1 MDRNAALPYN
11 SSAMN
16 TLSPYPLVLL
26 HGFPLDNTLWQA
38 QVNGLKDRAQV
49 IAPDLRGFGSD
60 AREVP
65 SVLGMD
71 IFAQDLKDLLD
82 ARGFGRAHLCGL
94 SMGGY
99 IAFAFLERWPE
110 RVASLILANT
120 RATADD
126 EAGRKAREETAV
138 NALERGMA
146 VLARGMMPKLLTDRT
161 RAEDPALAARVERM
175 IARQSPE
182 ATAAAARGM
191 ALRKDR
197 MQELPNIHVPTTII
211 TGDSD
216 VLMPL
221 ETSQA
226 MADAIPGSTLV
237 VLPHAAHLSNVEAPD
252 AFNAAITEHL
262 QRYSTINR

>member
-1 MDRNAALPYN
+1 MNN
-11 SSAMN
+11 SS
-16 TLSPYPLVLL
+16 LSPLVLL

-38 QVNGLKDRAQV
+38 QVNGLKDHTQV
-49 IAPDLRGFGSD
+49 IAPDLRGFGRD

-65 SVLGMD
+65 DILSMD
-71 IFAQDLKDLLD
+71 IFAQDLKELLD
-82 ARGFGRAHLCGL
+82 DRNLDQAHICGL

-99 IAFAFLERWPE
+99 IAFEFLERWPD

-120 RATADD
+120 RANADD
-126 EAGRKAREETAV
+126 EATLKARQETAM
-138 NALERGMA
+138 NAMERGMA
-146 VLARGMMPKLLTDRT
+146 VIARGMMPKLLTDGT

-175 IARQSPE
+175 IARQAPE
-182 ATAAAARGM
+182 STAAASRGM

-197 MQELPNIHVPTTII
+197 MQDLPEIHVPTTII
-211 TGDSD
+211 TGDAD

-237 VLPHAAHLSNVEAPD
+237 VLQNAAHLSNVEAPD
-252 AFNAAITEHL
+252 AFNAAVAEHL
-262 QRYSTINR
+262 QRCSATTH